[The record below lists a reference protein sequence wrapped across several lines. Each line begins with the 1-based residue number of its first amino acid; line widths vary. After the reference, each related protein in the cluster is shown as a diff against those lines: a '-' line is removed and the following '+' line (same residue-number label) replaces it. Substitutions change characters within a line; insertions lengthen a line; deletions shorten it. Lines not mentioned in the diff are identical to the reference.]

1 MEFVC
6 IAREPEVNSID
17 VLGDDANGSYEE
29 TKVSLG
35 GLSAVVDVLMV
46 DEGGSSNE
54 SEWLNSVVEL
64 GVEIVD
70 LLLEFVPRGGEET
83 GNNDEGEFDGDEV

>member
-54 SEWLNSVVEL
+54 SE
-64 GVEIVD
+64 
-70 LLLEFVPRGGEET
+70 
-83 GNNDEGEFDGDEV
+83 